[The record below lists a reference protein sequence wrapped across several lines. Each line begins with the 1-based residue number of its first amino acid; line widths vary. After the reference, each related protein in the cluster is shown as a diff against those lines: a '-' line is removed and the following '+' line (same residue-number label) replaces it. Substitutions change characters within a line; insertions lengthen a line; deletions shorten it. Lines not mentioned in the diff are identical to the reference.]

1 MSGQLRVD
9 EFKERAVSKTVPSDS
24 NKSKLGFNDFILYRA
39 YDLYELF
46 TAKSPLPIQQFS

>member
-1 MSGQLRVD
+1 MKNEL
-9 EFKERAVSKTVPSDS
+9 EKFPSDS

-46 TAKSPLPIQQFS
+46 TAESPLPIQQFS